1 MWRVY
6 YLSQNGNEYWVSLI
20 ILWRIGVKNDG
31 SILIMPEII
40 IMHECNCCSTCQYD
54 LNTLR
59 TRYDSIV
66 IDYTTLKDR
75 MKLLACN
82 TETYK
87 Q

>member
-1 MWRVY
+1 MKSI
-6 YLSQNGNEYWVSLI
+6 YLSQNGNDDWVILI
-20 ILWRIGVKNDG
+20 ILCIIRVKIDG

-54 LNTLR
+54 LSTLR
-59 TRYDSIV
+59 SRYDSIV

-75 MKLLACN
+75 MKLLSCN